1 MLDVMI
7 VDDDALIKEVLKRLI
22 NWEEIGAR
30 VVASLNDGTEAV
42 EFLKQN
48 HIDLVISDIKM
59 PMMDGLELTEYI
71 SNNCL
76 GTKVILLSAYG
87 EFEYAKLA
95 LKYNVMAYLLK
106 PINKEAVEELSQ
118 LIKSEGVEKEN
129 LIAMKKLIHSSE
141 FKERIGKFVSEN
153 YMDGLME
160 VLEIQNSYVITDMNA
175 IREYYSVVID
185 CVLSVIGKSIA
196 DGIDKSDMMDSIFKI
211 SDANKLKEYIG
222 NKLREVMRIKQV
234 VENNNVH
241 MFAQYISDYIARE
254 YRENNM
260 NAGSVAERFKITTTY
275 LSYIFKKEFGIPVS
289 QYIIG
294 LFAKAF
300 FVDSVIESLN
310 TCKYFIVITTKR
322 DDISNYII
330 ETLHHGVT
338 VNTVMGEYTKEEKT
352 MIHTV
357 CKRTEAIKLRSAIK
371 QIDPYAFTIITT
383 SSEIIGRGFRS
394 I

>member
-30 VVASLNDGTEAV
+30 VVASLNDGAEAV

-48 HIDLVISDIKM
+48 QIDLVISDIKM

-106 PINKEAVEELSQ
+106 PVNKEAIEELSQ
-118 LIKSEGVEKEN
+118 LIKSEGIEKEN

-153 YMDGLME
+153 YVDGLKE
-160 VLEIQNSYVITDMNA
+160 VLEIQHSYVISDMNA

-185 CVLSVIGKSIA
+185 CVLSVIGKSIT
-196 DGIDKSDMMDSIFKI
+196 DGIDKNDIMDSIFKI
-211 SDANKLKEYIG
+211 GDANKLKEYIG
-222 NKLREVMRIKQV
+222 NKLSEVMRIKQV

-289 QYIIG
+289 QYIINLKLNEAARLLCDTELYVKDIAATVG
-294 LFAKAF
+294 YTDNNF
-300 FVDSVIESLN
+300 FNKQFKKKFGCSPLVYRAN
-310 TCKYFIVITTKR
+310 RK
-322 DDISNYII
+322 
-330 ETLHHGVT
+330 
-338 VNTVMGEYTKEEKT
+338 KEEK
-352 MIHTV
+352 
-357 CKRTEAIKLRSAIK
+357 K
-371 QIDPYAFTIITT
+371 
-383 SSEIIGRGFRS
+383 
-394 I
+394 